1 MREWIR
7 KSLAM
12 NIPSLILVI
21 GGAASGKSA
30 YAEQIVNAAGR
41 AKVYVAT
48 ARIFDDEMREK
59 VADHVTNRGPGWR
72 TIEAPTEIETALQTC
87 AEDDIALLDC
97 ATMWLTNVMMD
108 DADLRESTARLLLSL
123 ENAPCPVVVVTNEV
137 GHGIVPENK
146 LARSFREAQGRL
158 NQQLA
163 AQADR
168 VILVTAG
175 LPLALKGALPQ

>member
-1 MREWIR
+1 
-7 KSLAM
+7 M
-12 NIPSLILVI
+12 NIPSLTLVI

-41 AKVYVAT
+41 EKVYIAT

-59 VADHVTNRGPGWR
+59 VADHVMDRGAGWR
-72 TIEAPTEIETALQTC
+72 TIEAPIEIDTALENC
-87 AEDDIALLDC
+87 AVDEIALLDC

-108 DADLRESTARLLLSL
+108 DADLKESTANLLSFL
-123 ENAPCPVVVVTNEV
+123 KLAPCPVVIVTNEV
-137 GHGIVPENK
+137 GHGIVPENR

-175 LPLALKGALPQ
+175 LPLALKGALPA